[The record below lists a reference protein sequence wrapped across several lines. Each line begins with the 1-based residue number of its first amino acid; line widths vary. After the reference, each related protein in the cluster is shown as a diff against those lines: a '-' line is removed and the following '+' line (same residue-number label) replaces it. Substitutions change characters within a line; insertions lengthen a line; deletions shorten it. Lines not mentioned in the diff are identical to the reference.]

1 MFNVIFLEADMM
13 ITKAKVLSLSLSG
26 FSRVLGYFKTLISFS
41 SNVSASPLS
50 SSSDVSGANYSG
62 DPETF
67 HPRSGT
73 IAQDDSAPLVL
84 DPRRTFA
91 GAKTSRMTHYG
102 FGYKCRARHAFLG
115 RSMIEM
121 LGVLAVIA
129 VLSVAGIAGFNKA
142 MTEYKITKTL
152 NQYGELFNNMLT
164 HQKQL
169 RHIADEHGKEKNI
182 GNELHSL
189 NIVPEGWKYSSDG
202 VTDPLGVFSYVQ
214 SRGWMYYAI
223 RKENQLAFSTF
234 IKTPYLLGDD
244 KLKVRFCQRYIAD
257 VIKPLSFQI
266 TLIESGSWSYHGDN
280 SGYCKRKTRPCL
292 RDITPNEISQFCSK
306 CLKDEWCSFWLYF

>member
-1 MFNVIFLEADMM
+1 MSE
-13 ITKAKVLSLSLSG
+13 
-26 FSRVLGYFKTLISFS
+26 
-41 SNVSASPLS
+41 
-50 SSSDVSGANYSG
+50 ANYSG

-67 HPRSGT
+67 HPLLGT
-73 IAQDDSAPLVL
+73 IAQDDSDPLVL

-91 GAKTSRMTHYG
+91 NAKTSRMTHYG
-102 FGYKCRARHAFLG
+102 FDSRCRAKHAFLG

-169 RHIADEHGKEKNI
+169 RRIADEHGKEKNI

-189 NIVPEGWKYSSDG
+189 NIVPEGWKYSSSG
-202 VTDPLGVFSYVQ
+202 VTDTLGIFSYVM
-214 SRGWMYYAI
+214 SKGWVYYAI
-223 RKENQLAFSTF
+223 RKENQLVFTTF
-234 IKTPYLLGDD
+234 IKTPYLPGDD

-266 TLIESGSWSYHGDN
+266 NLVEFSSTYWFAGDDTT
-280 SGYCKRKTRPCL
+280 YCTKGNGPCL
-292 RDITPNEISQFCSK
+292 RDITPSEISQYCSK
-306 CLKDEWCSFWLYF
+306 CLKEEWCSFWVYF